1 MMALCDTKQD
11 IWVSPKGILLF
22 PLLNVLYYR
31 MSSTGLLPKSKP
43 TPTGLSNEFCLELYQ
58 WEEIAEGEDWAEE
71 TTILAFPFVFLTFYR
86 SKKPDKLYWQL
97 SLRAKNNSN
106 WQEIFYRKESST
118 KSLKKGQKL
127 EKVKFT
133 SALASRKRQTAIWV
147 V

>member
-31 MSSTGLLPKSKP
+31 MSSTCLLPKSKP

-118 KSLKKGQKL
+118 KSL
-127 EKVKFT
+127 
-133 SALASRKRQTAIWV
+133 RKRSKIRKKLSLARLLQERDKRQFG
-147 V
+147 